1 MSRRSP
7 ALHFGTELAHLKTML
22 RMGKFY
28 LSLLAIVFFVGGVLR
43 TGAQSPGPSGS
54 SSSPYTFK
62 FFEGTLDA
70 GLKEAQK
77 TKKLLFLD
85 AYTTWCG
92 PCKMMNYGP
101 FRDPEAGKF
110 FNENFVNMKIDMER
124 GEGPSVAMKYGVRA
138 YPTLLFLNGS
148 GEVVHR
154 ILGYHDAMML
164 VAEGRKALALAKGK

>member
-1 MSRRSP
+1 
-7 ALHFGTELAHLKTML
+7 ML
-22 RMGKFY
+22 R
-28 LSLLAIVFFVGGVLR
+28 LFFKVLIFVV
-43 TGAQSPGPSGS
+43 TFHYSGFAQGSAVSGS
-54 SSSPYTFK
+54 ASPYTFK

-77 TKKLLFLD
+77 TKKMVFVD

-92 PCKMMNYGP
+92 PCKMMNHGP
-101 FRDPEAGKF
+101 FRDADAGKF

-138 YPTLLFLNGS
+138 YPTLLFLNSS
-148 GEVVHR
+148 GEVVHK

-164 VAEGRKALALAKGK
+164 VAEGRKALSMNKSK

>member
-1 MSRRSP
+1 
-7 ALHFGTELAHLKTML
+7 
-22 RMGKFY
+22 MGKFY
-28 LSLLAIVFFVGGVLR
+28 FALLFAFAAGSGLR
-43 TGAQSPGPSGS
+43 MGAQSPGHGASAHS
-54 SSSPYTFK
+54 SYTFK

-138 YPTLLFLNGS
+138 YPTLLFLNSS